1 MKPNS
6 RKQKSMT
13 LTNRIKKQSTIGLAP
28 GSLLFTGEQKMD
40 KTIIELITFDETN
53 FHQETIPTIREALK
67 KVEETNLVCWL
78 NIDGLHDTSIVEFL
92 VNEARLHKL
101 SGEDILNI
109 RQRPKL
115 EDYETYLQIAANMF
129 LVENQ
134 QIEQEQITLL
144 IYDRL
149 LITYQEKSGDIFDGV
164 RKRISTSS
172 GFIRKRGADYL
183 GYALLDSIVDQYY
196 VILEHQISEIEEVEE
211 KLLID
216 PTENILP
223 KLHSLRRRA
232 MKIRRG
238 IVPMREIVN
247 QFQKTENKL
256 VHPET
261 KLFIRDLYDHTIQ
274 VIETTEAFRD
284 SVNGSLDLYMNMLSN
299 RMNSVMK
306 VLTIVST
313 IFIPLTFISG
323 FYGMNFIH
331 MPELKSDY
339 GYPIIISIMVVVSI
353 AMIIYFK
360 RKKWL

>member
-1 MKPNS
+1 M
-6 RKQKSMT
+6 
-13 LTNRIKKQSTIGLAP
+13 
-28 GSLLFTGEQKMD
+28 ED
-40 KTIIELITFDETN
+40 TIIELIMFDESN
-53 FHQETIPTIREALK
+53 FQKETFQTIEDALK

-101 SGEDILNI
+101 SGEDILNT

-115 EDYETYLQIAANMF
+115 DDYDTYIQIAANMF
-129 LVENQ
+129 MVGDQ
-134 QIEQEQITLL
+134 KIEQEQITLL

-149 LITYQEKSGDIFDGV
+149 IISYQEKSGDVFEGV
-164 RKRISTSS
+164 RKRISASS
-172 GFIRKRGADYL
+172 GVIRRRGADYL
-183 GYALLDSIVDQYY
+183 GYALLDSIVDQYF
-196 VILEHQISEIEEVEE
+196 VILEHQISEIEEIEE
-211 KLLID
+211 KLLLD

-232 MKIRRG
+232 MRIRRG
-238 IVPMREIVN
+238 IFPMREIVN
-247 QFQKTENKL
+247 QLQKSESDL
-256 VHPET
+256 IQQET

-274 VIETTEAFRD
+274 IIETTEAFRE
-284 SVNGSLDLYMNMLSN
+284 SVNGSLDLYMNTLSN
-299 RMNSVMK
+299 RMNNVMK

-323 FYGMNFIH
+323 FYGMNFVN

-339 GYPIIISIMVVVSI
+339 GYLIVISVMVVVTLV
-353 AMIIYFK
+353 MIIYFK

>member
-1 MKPNS
+1 M
-6 RKQKSMT
+6 
-13 LTNRIKKQSTIGLAP
+13 
-28 GSLLFTGEQKMD
+28 ED
-40 KTIIELITFDETN
+40 TIIELIMFDESN
-53 FHQETIPTIREALK
+53 FQKETFQTIEDALK
-67 KVEETNLVCWL
+67 KVEETTLVCWL
-78 NIDGLHDTSIVEFL
+78 NIDGLHDTTIVEFL

-101 SGEDILNI
+101 SGEDILNT

-115 EDYETYLQIAANMF
+115 DDYDTYIQIAANMF
-129 LVENQ
+129 MIADQ
-134 QIEQEQITLL
+134 KIEQEQITLL

-149 LITYQEKSGDIFDGV
+149 LISYQEKSGDVFDGV
-164 RKRISTSS
+164 RNRISTSS

-196 VILEHQISEIEEVEE
+196 VILEHQIAEIEEVEE
-211 KLLID
+211 NLLID

-223 KLHSLRRRA
+223 KLHTLRRRA
-232 MKIRRG
+232 MNIRRG
-238 IVPMREIVN
+238 IFPMREIVN

-256 VHPET
+256 VQHET

-274 VIETTEAFRD
+274 VIETTETFRE

-323 FYGMNFIH
+323 FYGMNFIN
-331 MPELKSDY
+331 MPELKTEY
-339 GYPIIISIMVVVSI
+339 GYPIIISIMVVVTL